1 MKKLLTTLCFLAGIV
16 FCQAQIP
23 AEVESVLKKCSDKM
37 HNPEGVEM
45 DMRLNV
51 KAVVSFNG
59 TIKIYAKGENSLS
72 KMRMKILGRD
82 VKTET
87 GSNGKQDWIF
97 KQALTEEDKDTLIL
111 TNFTSKKGKKGD
123 YDLDF
128 DLHNEYRK
136 AKMKEKDGRY
146 EITFSDPKDKEM
158 PAKTIM
164 VVNKSDYAF
173 YQMSVKDG
181 IVGFTMTATNIK
193 YGVSDATFSL
203 DQKRYANAV
212 VVKRDIGY
220 K

>member
-1 MKKLLTTLCFLAGIV
+1 
-16 FCQAQIP
+16 
-23 AEVESVLKKCSDKM
+23 
-37 HNPEGVEM
+37 
-45 DMRLNV
+45 
-51 KAVVSFNG
+51 
-59 TIKIYAKGENSLS
+59 
-72 KMRMKILGRD
+72 
-82 VKTET
+82 
-87 GSNGKQDWIF
+87 
-97 KQALTEEDKDTLIL
+97 
-111 TNFTSKKGKKGD
+111 
-123 YDLDF
+123 
-128 DLHNEYRK
+128 
-136 AKMKEKDGRY
+136 MKEKDGRY

-164 VVNKSDYAF
+164 VVNKSDYDF